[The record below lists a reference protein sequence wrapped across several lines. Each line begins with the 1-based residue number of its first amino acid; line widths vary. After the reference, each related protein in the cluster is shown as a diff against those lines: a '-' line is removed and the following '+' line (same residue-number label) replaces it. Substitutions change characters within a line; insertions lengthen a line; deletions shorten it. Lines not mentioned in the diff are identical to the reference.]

1 MKGVNYMPR
10 AKEKST
16 GKRAGRP
23 PLSPVTNELKLSFP
37 SLSVNEGFAR
47 SALGAFLAQL
57 DPTPTELV
65 DLKCAL
71 SEAVTN
77 CIVHAYADGI
87 GTVKLTVTLRGDR
100 TVNIEV
106 KDNGRGIPDIAQA
119 REPLFTT
126 DAAGER
132 SGMGFT
138 VMESFTDR
146 LNVVSK
152 PGRGTTVRMTKKL
165 SQRKKL

>member
-1 MKGVNYMPR
+1 MPR
-10 AKEKST
+10 TK
-16 GKRAGRP
+16 GKNNSRHPGRP

-47 SALGAFLAQL
+47 AALGAFLAQL

-77 CIVHAYADGI
+77 CIVHAYSDGI
-87 GTVKLTVTLRGDR
+87 GTVKLSVSLRADR
-100 TVNIEV
+100 TVIIEV
-106 KDNGRGIPDIAQA
+106 RDLGRGIPDVAQA
-119 REPLFTT
+119 REPLYTT

-138 VMESFTDR
+138 VMESFSDK
-146 LNVVSK
+146 LSVVSK
-152 PGRGTTVRMTKKL
+152 PGHGTTVRMIKRL
-165 SQRKKL
+165 SERKKL